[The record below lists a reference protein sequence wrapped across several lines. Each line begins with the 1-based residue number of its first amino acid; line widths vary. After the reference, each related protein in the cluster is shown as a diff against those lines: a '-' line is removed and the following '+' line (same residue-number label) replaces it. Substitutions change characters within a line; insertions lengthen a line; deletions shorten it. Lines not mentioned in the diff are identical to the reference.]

1 MTTFAPEIENGI
13 DLTRELVKLGW
24 IPSMGHTEAP
34 VEVLQEAF
42 TEGARHLTHFF
53 NAMTPM
59 HHRDMG
65 VVGWALANAGVT
77 FDIIADGIHVH
88 PTMLEFAVRSKTPLN
103 VSLISDSIGPAGL
116 GDGEYQIWEETV
128 TVQNGRTRNERGS
141 IAGSVIT
148 MRDAVREMRG
158 LGFSAVEVAV
168 MSSLNPARL
177 IGCDAELGS
186 ITPGKRADI
195 IGLDEDGNARLTLM
209 DGTIAFDDR

>member
-88 PTMLEFAVRSKTPLN
+88 PQMLELACRTKTPEQT
-103 VSLISDSIGPAGL
+103 VLISDSVAPTGQ
-116 GDGEYQIWEETV
+116 GDGEFDLWGERIAVEG
-128 TVQNGRTRNERGS
+128 GRTRNERGS
-141 IAGSVIT
+141 IAGSVIS
-148 MRDAVREMRG
+148 MNDAVKMMRS
-158 LGFSAVEVAV
+158 LGFTNTEISKMASE
-168 MSSLNPARL
+168 NPARL
-177 IGCDAELGS
+177 LGLNDRGT
-186 ITPGKRADI
+186 IEVGKRADLVGI
-195 IGLDEDGNARLTLM
+195 DESGEIRLVMIGGNMVDL
-209 DGTIAFDDR
+209 